1 MIASLASAFGFGT
14 VAPVGR
20 QCTGPGRSAITA
32 LPVVGVV
39 LGLAAAGTLW
49 AGCWTF
55 GPHSLLA
62 GLLAVAVLL
71 LLTRGLHIDGLAD
84 TADGLGCYGTPER
97 ALQVMREGSA
107 GPFGVAAV
115 VVVIAAQAAAF
126 AAIPP
131 GPAGAAAAVT
141 AVTAG
146 RVAAVLACR
155 PSVPAA
161 AGSVLGAEAAGTQ
174 SIAVVSAWVLLVAGL
189 AGLATPRFWQGP
201 VVVLIALAASAG
213 LIAHCV
219 RRFGGITG
227 DVLGAAIEL
236 TTTLTAIGLVIRP

>member
-1 MIASLASAFGFGT
+1 MIAGLASAFGFGT
-14 VAPVGR
+14 VIPVR
-20 QCTGPGRSAITA
+20 RNIGPGRATVAVLPAVGIT
-32 LPVVGVV
+32 
-39 LGLAAAGTLW
+39 LGLAVAGTLW
-49 AGCWTF
+49 AGCWAF
-55 GPHSLLA
+55 GSHSLLN
-62 GLLAVAVLL
+62 GLLAVAALL

-84 TADGLGCYGTPER
+84 TVDGLGCYGPPER
-97 ALQVMREGSA
+97 ALQVMRDGPA

-131 GPAGAAAAVT
+131 GLPGAAAAVT

-155 PSVPAA
+155 RGVPAA
-161 AGSVLGAEAAGTQ
+161 TGSVLGTNVAGTQ
-174 SIAVVSAWVLLVAGL
+174 PIAVVSAWAVLVAGL
-189 AGLATPRFWQGP
+189 AGFATPRVWQGP
-201 VVVLIALAASAG
+201 VVVLIALAASAA

-236 TTTLTAIGLVIRP
+236 TTTLTAVGLAIRP